1 MKRERIVIVGAGGHA
16 REVMEILLSCQRAG
30 VDVEPI
36 GFVHDGSNV
45 PETLN
50 GVPVLGNL
58 EWLDGIDRADLGV
71 ICAVGTPSVC
81 FMLAERVRASGF
93 RVAHAIAPTA
103 WIATSAKVG
112 EGVMIFPNVVVNA
125 NAVIGDHVSLN
136 VGSSVSHDS
145 SVGPFCSVGPGARL
159 AGNVI
164 LGARCFVGMGAN
176 VVHGVSIGD
185 GCVIGAGSVVLQDL
199 PAAVT
204 AVGVPARVTG
214 PASESPMART
224 RSQDEAR
231 VEP

>member
-16 REVMEILLSCQRAG
+16 REVMEILLSCQRVG
-30 VDVEPI
+30 EDVEPI
-36 GFVHDGSNV
+36 GFVDDGSSV
-45 PETLN
+45 SETLN
-50 GVPVLGNL
+50 GLPVLGNL
-58 EWLDGIDRADLGV
+58 EWLEGIDRANLGV

-81 FMLAERVRASGF
+81 FTLAERVRTSGF
-93 RVAHAIAPTA
+93 RVANAIAPTA

-145 SVGPFCSVGPGARL
+145 RVGPFCSVGPGARL

-204 AVGVPARVTG
+204 AVGVPARITG
-214 PASESPMART
+214 PASEWPMART
-224 RSQDEAR
+224 RSQDQAR
-231 VEP
+231 AES

>member
-16 REVMEILLSCQRAG
+16 REVMEILLSCQRVG

-36 GFVHDGSNV
+36 GFVDDGSEG

-50 GVPVLGNL
+50 GFPVLGDL
-58 EWLDGIDRADLGV
+58 TRLDGMDRADLGV

-81 FMLAERVRASGF
+81 FTLVERVRALGF
-93 RVAHAIAPTA
+93 RVTSAIAPTA
-103 WIATSAKVG
+103 WIATSARVG

-145 SVGPFCSVGPGARL
+145 QVGPFCSVGPGARL
-159 AGNVI
+159 AGNVT

-176 VVHGVSIGD
+176 IVHGVSIGD
-185 GCVIGAGSVVLQDL
+185 GCVIGAGSVVLHDL

-204 AVGVPARVTG
+204 AVGVPARITG
-214 PASESPMART
+214 PASESPMARA
-224 RSQDEAR
+224 RSQDAAG
-231 VEP
+231 VDP